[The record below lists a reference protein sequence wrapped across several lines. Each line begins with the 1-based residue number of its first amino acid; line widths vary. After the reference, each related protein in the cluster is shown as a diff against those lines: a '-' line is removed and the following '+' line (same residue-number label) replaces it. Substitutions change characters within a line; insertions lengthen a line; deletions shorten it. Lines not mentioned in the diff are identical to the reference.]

1 MEKLVIK
8 KDDVLVDEMPIDKQ
22 VFTIGRDTES
32 DLQLN
37 DPSVSRHHATIKR
50 IYTDLYIEDL
60 GSTNGTQLN
69 GRTITKHVLKAGD
82 QLVIGSF
89 LLDMVAEAPEEEE
102 ADLDKTVVIQPEA
115 VAAARASQAKPVRKL
130 LPKSA
135 TLRFF
140 RGPNKGNLEKI
151 DRSLYT
157 IGKPGENVAVIAR
170 RPQGFYLLHIGGSS
184 FPRINDKEID
194 SKGGVQLQEGDVV
207 EVGEFMAEIS
217 FATK

>member
-8 KDDVLVDEMPIDKQ
+8 KDGVLVDEISIDKQ
-22 VFTIGRDTES
+22 IVSIGRDAES
-32 DLQLN
+32 DVQLN
-37 DPSVSRHHATIKR
+37 DPSVSRNHASIRR

-69 GRTITKHVLKAGD
+69 GRSITKHVLRAGD
-82 QLVIGSF
+82 SLIIGTYHVD
-89 LLDMVAEAPEEEE
+89 LLADVEEEE
-102 ADLDKTVVIQPEA
+102 NDLDKTVVIQPA
-115 VAAARASQAKPVRKL
+115 AIAAARNNQAKPSRKL

-140 RGPNKGNLEKI
+140 RGPNKGNMERI
-151 DRSLYT
+151 DRSLFT

-184 FPRINDKEID
+184 FPRINNKEID

-207 EVGEFMAEIS
+207 EVGDFMAEIS
-217 FATK
+217 FAQEA